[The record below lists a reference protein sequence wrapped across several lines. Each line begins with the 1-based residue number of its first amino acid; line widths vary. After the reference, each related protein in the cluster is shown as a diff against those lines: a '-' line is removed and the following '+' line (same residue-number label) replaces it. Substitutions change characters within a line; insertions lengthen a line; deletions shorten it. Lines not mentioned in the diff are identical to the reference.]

1 MTDQLFVVR
10 HALPDTDPAVDPEL
24 WPLGDESREAARRL
38 ARALPPD
45 PLVLSSDET
54 RAAHTAAELVA
65 VRGGRV
71 EIDARLREAYR
82 PSRWYRDYR
91 ERAYRYVLGQTYEGW
106 EPHETVAR
114 RFDTAVQIAL
124 DSRRGAPLVIVS
136 HGLAI
141 TLWLQSVGAVP
152 DGGAFWNALT
162 FPDAWRVS
170 VRPNGH
176 SLLATAATRMTG

>member
-1 MTDQLFVVR
+1 MTEQLFVVR
-10 HALPDTDPAVDPEL
+10 HALPDTDPAVAPEH

-38 ARALPPD
+38 ACALPRD

-54 RAAHTAAELVA
+54 RAEHTATELVA
-65 VRGGRV
+65 IRGGRV
-71 EIDARLREAYR
+71 EMDARLREAHR
-82 PSRWYRDYR
+82 PSRWYADYL
-91 ERAYRYVLGQTYEGW
+91 ERASRYVLGQTYDGW

-114 RFDTAVQIAL
+114 RFDVAVQIAL
-124 DSRRGAPLVIVS
+124 STRRGRPLVIVS

-152 DGGAFWNALT
+152 DVGAFWNALT

-170 VRPNGH
+170 VKPNGH
-176 SLLATAATRMTG
+176 SLLATAATRITE